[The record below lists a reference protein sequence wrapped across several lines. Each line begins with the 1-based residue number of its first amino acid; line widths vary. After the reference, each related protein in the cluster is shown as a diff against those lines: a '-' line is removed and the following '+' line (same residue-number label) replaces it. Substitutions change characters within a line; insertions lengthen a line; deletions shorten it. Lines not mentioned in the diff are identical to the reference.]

1 MPLCLSLFHRMDE
14 AVLRNHA
21 HYCRL
26 FGYPHQW
33 ASSERLMHS
42 ALRAGAK
49 YSTILRHLR
58 PLAEGDWLLFLDG
71 DSVVF
76 HPVAIDVLMQGRD
89 LLVVEGP
96 RPESQPGPAMTNM
109 MVVRNTQANRALL
122 HQLIVDAGHVVALES
137 DWLDEAARLRP
148 AGLLLECNAVLAD
161 VYVNVSWRIA
171 QWHEARVFVVN
182 LASPPVPLPGGG
194 WRDEILHDT
203 NLQALLAREVNAAL
217 MDGRPV
223 LQPPRYPALGNEPLS
238 SFNPGARIAFL
249 TLYTH
254 HVETYARVSEHNV
267 RRYCQRHGYAYHVY
281 REIPGG
287 IGPGINGSW
296 VRSWLLQQH
305 LADHDW
311 VIWIDAD
318 ILFCNQQRPI
328 EPLLAGRD
336 LLLAKDV
343 GAWLFNS
350 GVMGFRNTPRNLE
363 LLARIWARI
372 GEVADKSGVYSSMG
386 DQYYTN
392 EVLKQEGRLDEDS
405 VLDNL
410 SINTP
415 PLLAREDTLL
425 VHFVSLVEP
434 YRSVYMAAMDAASQ
448 QIR

>member
-1 MPLCLSLFHRMDE
+1 MPLCLSLFQRMDE

-26 FGYPHQW
+26 FGYAHQW
-33 ASSERLMHS
+33 LESDRLIHP
-42 ALRAGAK
+42 ALRASAR
-49 YSTILRHLR
+49 YSQMLRHLR
-58 PLAEGDWLLFLDG
+58 ALAEGDLLLFLDG

-76 HPVAIDVLMQGRD
+76 HPVAIDTLMQGRD
-89 LLVVEGP
+89 LLVVDGP
-96 RPESQPGPAMTNM
+96 PTDGLPGSAMTNM
-109 MVVRNTQANRALL
+109 MMLRNTPGNRALL
-122 HQLIVDAGHVVALES
+122 HQLTVDAGHVVALES
-137 DWLDEAARLRP
+137 SRLDEAARLRP
-148 AGLLLECNAVLAD
+148 AGMLPCNAMLGE

-171 QWHEARVFVVN
+171 QWHGARVFVVS
-182 LASPPVPLPGGG
+182 LGPVPVPLPGGG
-194 WRDEILHDT
+194 WRDEVLHDM
-203 NLQALLAREVNAAL
+203 NLQALLVREVNGAL
-217 MDGRPV
+217 MQGRPV
-223 LQPPRYPALGNEPLS
+223 LQPPQYPALGDEAMS
-238 SFNPGARIAFL
+238 SLNPGARIAFL

-267 RRYCQRHGYAYHVY
+267 RRYCERHGYAYHVY
-281 REIPGG
+281 RGVPKE

-305 LADHDW
+305 LAHHDW
-311 VIWIDAD
+311 VIWVDAD
-318 ILFCNQQRPI
+318 VLFFNQSRPV
-328 EPLLAGRD
+328 EPLLEERD

-350 GVMGFRNTPRNLE
+350 GVMGFRHTPRNLE

-372 GEVADKSGVYSSMG
+372 GEVADKSGVYSSQG

-392 EVLKQEGRLDEDS
+392 EVLTQQGLLDERS

-410 SINTP
+410 TINTP
-415 PLLAREDTLL
+415 PLLASEDTLL
-425 VHFVSLVEP
+425 VHFVSLSEP